1 MDLGRSDYA
10 EAMARQQQR
19 EGDGGKGKAA
29 ARWNWNRRTSAEG
42 LPHGIVQTSSDMF
55 LRPLWDPAAKRAI
68 PKVRSP
74 LIIPALISHGDAKFE
89 LLLV

>member
-10 EAMARQQQR
+10 AATATQQR
-19 EGDGGKGKAA
+19 SGGKGAAA
-29 ARWNWNRRTSAEG
+29 ARWNWNRRTGAEG
-42 LPHGIVQTSSDMF
+42 LPRGIVQTSSDMF
-55 LRPLWDPAAKRAI
+55 LRPLWDSTAKRAI